1 MPGSTYMA
9 KGCLYIYSWI
19 FLYTYKGKLVLM
31 NKEPL
36 GNYRSLSASVMIIK
50 VMCYHVPLFRFFI
63 FLFQFFEIIPKNFK
77 FLQEI
82 FFENH

>member
-36 GNYRSLSASVMIIK
+36 ANYRSLSASVMIIK

-63 FLFQFFEIIPKNFK
+63 FYFNFLKLYQKFFNSYKK
-77 FLQEI
+77 F
-82 FFENH
+82 F

>member
-1 MPGSTYMA
+1 
-9 KGCLYIYSWI
+9 
-19 FLYTYKGKLVLM
+19 M

-63 FLFQFFEIIPKNFK
+63 FDFNFLKLYQK
-77 FLQEI
+77 FLNSYKK
-82 FFENH
+82 FFWESLTK

>member
-1 MPGSTYMA
+1 MA

-31 NKEPL
+31 NKESL

-63 FLFQFFEIIPKNFK
+63 FDFNFLKLYQK
-77 FLQEI
+77 FLNSYKK
-82 FFENH
+82 FF

>member
-63 FLFQFFEIIPKNFK
+63 FDFNFLKLYQK
-77 FLQEI
+77 FLNSYKK
-82 FFENH
+82 FF

>member
-19 FLYTYKGKLVLM
+19 FLYTYKGNLVLM

-50 VMCYHVPLFRFFI
+50 VMCYHVPLFRFFNFDFN
-63 FLFQFFEIIPKNFK
+63 FLKLYQK
-77 FLQEI
+77 FLNSYKK
-82 FFENH
+82 FF

>member
-1 MPGSTYMA
+1 
-9 KGCLYIYSWI
+9 
-19 FLYTYKGKLVLM
+19 M

-63 FLFQFFEIIPKNFK
+63 FYFNFLKLDQK
-77 FLQEI
+77 FLNSYKKFVWESLTK
-82 FFENH
+82 